1 MGRPGGALA
10 SRPIYFF
17 WVVDCS
23 GSMDGIKIGT
33 VNQEIQ
39 EAIPSMRQT
48 ADENPNA
55 QLLIRTL
62 RFSDG
67 ASWITDDMVK
77 I

>member
-1 MGRPGGALA
+1 MLLPE
-10 SRPIYFF
+10 Y
-17 WVVDCS
+17 
-23 GSMDGIKIGT
+23 KIGT

-48 ADENPNA
+48 ADENHNA